1 MWSLVVV
8 VPQVLVEDRSLVVVV
23 PQVLVEDPLEVALA
37 PDQHPVQA
45 LLTDRP
51 HPPLGER
58 ACVRRLDG
66 RRDDLGAVG
75 REHAVEGAVNLL
87 SRWRIRNQGVV
98 APSGRSIDSSRAYWT
113 TQGPFGWRV
122 TPTRRTR
129 RVPSSIMNKT

>member
-1 MWSLVVV
+1 M
-8 VPQVLVEDRSLVVVV
+8 RSLVVVV
-23 PQVLVEDPLEVALA
+23 PHILVEDPLEVATT
-37 PDQHPVQA
+37 PDQHPSQA
-45 LLTDRP
+45 LLSNRP

-58 ACVRRLDG
+58 ACARRLDG
-66 RRDDLGAVG
+66 RRDDLDAVG

-87 SRWRIRNQGVV
+87 SRSRMRNQGVV